1 MKKTSKTI
9 VYFILL
15 LGLLS
20 CSKDD
25 DNTTEETYLSSY
37 TFSFSTEE
45 FQVHYNSE
53 NQVTGFETLDPSSS
67 TLTKIN
73 NEIIRNNNEIT
84 AIGNASLTYN
94 ALKQIASINDGTGNG
109 QTELEYDASGRLIN
123 QSTTYFGGS
132 ITETKNMT
140 YDSNNRIIKIII
152 HIVSSSIN
160 QYYKYNLSYDIQN
173 NIKEINLS
181 TSTDNS
187 TYNLIET
194 RLYTYDTK
202 VNPFKKVIERLSTG
216 NFYICPNSSFS
227 LFETI
232 KFNYLAAYALNW
244 TSNNNLTHITIVS
257 ASGEIS
263 NATYEYTYNQE
274 GLPSKVIITDEDGG
288 TYSQNFFYT
297 RK

>member
-1 MKKTSKTI
+1 MRKMSKTI
-9 VYFILL
+9 VCFILL

-84 AIGNASLTYN
+84 AIGNATLTYN

-109 QTELEYDASGRLIN
+109 QTELEYDTAGRLIN

-140 YDSNNRIIKIII
+140 YDSNNRVIKIII

-160 QYYKYNLSYDIQN
+160 EYYKYNLSYDSQN
-173 NIKEINLS
+173 NIKETNLS

-194 RLYTYDTK
+194 RLYTYDSK
-202 VNPFKKVIERLSTG
+202 VNPLKKVIERLSLG
-216 NFYICPNSSFS
+216 NFYVCPSYSFS

-232 KFNYLAAYALNW
+232 KFNYLSAYAFHFS
-244 TSNNNLTHITIVS
+244 SNNNLTHITIV
-257 ASGEIS
+257 ASGGTIT
-263 NATYEYTYNQE
+263 NASYEYTYDTA
-274 GLPSKVIITDEDGG
+274 GYPTKVIITDEDGG